1 MEIFLQSET
10 WVSLLMLTFMEIVLG
25 IDNIIFISIVSD
37 RVPKE
42 QQAKARNIGL
52 LMAMLLRIALLFG
65 ITYVLQMQKPWFT
78 VETSW
83 LHAKFTG
90 QSLILIAGGLF
101 LLYKSVSEIHH
112 KLEGQEE
119 HVGGVRKPSTLTK
132 TIIQITLLNIVF
144 SFDSILTAIG
154 LTESIIVMIIAVV
167 VSIGIMIAFA
177 TPVARFVNE
186 HPTVQMLGMAFLLL
200 IGFTLVAEGAHV
212 SQLSFLNQKVGE
224 VPKGYLYFAIFF
236 SLTVE
241 VLNMRMRKKKQ
252 KPVVLRNPKLKDE
265 KNRID

>member
-1 MEIFLQSET
+1 MDIFLHSET
-10 WVSLLMLTFMEIVLG
+10 WISLLMLTFMEIVLG
-25 IDNIIFISIVSD
+25 IDNIIFISIASN
-37 RVPKE
+37 RVAKE

-65 ITYVLQMQKPWFT
+65 ITYVLKMQEPWFS
-78 VETSW
+78 VEWEW
-83 LHAKFTG
+83 LHAGFTG
-90 QSLILIAGGLF
+90 QSLILFVGGIF

-112 KLEGQEE
+112 KLEGVEE
-119 HVGGVRKPSTLTK
+119 QLAGVEKTSSTLTK
-132 TIIQITLLNIVF
+132 TVIQITLLNIVF

-154 LTESIIVMIIAVV
+154 LTESVLIMIIAVI

-212 SQLSFLNQKVGE
+212 SHLSFFGQVVGE

-236 SLTVE
+236 SLAVE
-241 VLNMRMRKKKQ
+241 VLNMKVRKNKK
-252 KPVVLRNPKLKDE
+252 KPVVLRNPKLKE
-265 KNRID
+265 

>member
-1 MEIFLQSET
+1 MELFLHSET
-10 WVSLLMLTFMEIVLG
+10 WISLLMLTFMEIVLG

-52 LMAMLLRIALLFG
+52 VMAMLLRIALLFG
-65 ITYVLQMQKPWFT
+65 ITYVLQMQEPWFAIKN
-78 VETSW
+78 SW
-83 LHAKFTG
+83 LEASFTG

-112 KLEGQEE
+112 KLEGEE
-119 HVGGVRKPSTLTK
+119 QHTSSGKKRSSLVK
-132 TIIQITLLNIVF
+132 TVIQITMLNIVF

-154 LTESIIVMIIAVV
+154 LTQSIIIMIIAVI

-212 SQLSFLNQKVGE
+212 SHFSFFNQEVGE

-236 SLTVE
+236 SLAVE
-241 VLNMRMRKKKQ
+241 VLNMRMRKKR
-252 KPVVLRNPKLKDE
+252 KPVTLRNPKLNNQKSTQ
-265 KNRID
+265 K

>member
-1 MEIFLQSET
+1 MEIFLQSEA
-10 WVSLLMLTFMEIVLG
+10 WISLLMLTFMEIVLG

-42 QQAKARNIGL
+42 QQSKARNIGL

-65 ITYVLQMQKPWFT
+65 ITYVLKMQQPWFT
-78 VETSW
+78 IETSW
-83 LHAKFTG
+83 LHAAFTG
-90 QSLILIAGGLF
+90 QSLILISGGLF

-112 KLEGQEE
+112 KLEGHEE
-119 HVGGVRKPSTLTK
+119 HPGNARKSSTLTK
-132 TIIQITLLNIVF
+132 TIVQITLLNIVF

-154 LTESIIVMIIAVV
+154 LTESILIMIIAVV

-212 SQLSFLNQKVGE
+212 SHLSFFYQEIGE

-236 SLTVE
+236 SLMVE
-241 VLNMRMRKKKQ
+241 VLNMRMRKKKEN
-252 KPVVLRNPKLKDE
+252 PVVLRNPKLEDSQM
-265 KNRID
+265 

>member
-1 MEIFLQSET
+1 MEIFLHSET
-10 WVSLLMLTFMEIVLG
+10 WISLLMLTFMEIVLG

-37 RVPKE
+37 RVPIE
-42 QQAKARNIGL
+42 QQSKARNIGL

-65 ITYVLQMQKPWFT
+65 ITYVLQMQEPWFS
-78 VETSW
+78 VNASW
-83 LHAKFTG
+83 LQVGFTG

-101 LLYKSVSEIHH
+101 LLYKSVAEIHH
-112 KLEGQEE
+112 KLEGIEE
-119 HVGGVRKPSTLTK
+119 LKAGGERKRSTLTK
-132 TIIQITLLNIVF
+132 TIVQITLLNIVF

-154 LTESIIVMIIAVV
+154 LTESLLIMIIAVI

-200 IGFTLVAEGAHV
+200 IGFTLVAEGAHI
-212 SQLSFLNQKVGE
+212 SQLSFFGQKVGE

-236 SLTVE
+236 SLAVE
-241 VLNMRMRKKKQ
+241 VLNMRMRKKN
-252 KPVVLRNPKLKDE
+252 KPVRLRNPKLE
-265 KNRID
+265 E

>member
-1 MEIFLQSET
+1 MDIFLQTET

-52 LMAMLLRIALLFG
+52 FMAMLLRIALLFG
-65 ITYVLQMQKPWFT
+65 ITYVLQMQQPWFT
-78 VETSW
+78 IENSW
-83 LHAKFTG
+83 IHAAFTG
-90 QSLILIAGGLF
+90 QSLILIAGGVF

-112 KLEGQEE
+112 KLEGIEE
-119 HVGGVRKPSTLTK
+119 ELSGGTKETSSLTK
-132 TIIQITLLNIVF
+132 TIVQITLLNIVF

-154 LTESIIVMIIAVV
+154 LTESILIMIIAVIA
-167 VSIGIMIAFA
+167 SIGIMIAFA

-212 SQLSFLNQKVGE
+212 SHFSLMGQEVGE

-236 SLTVE
+236 SLAVE
-241 VLNMRMRKKKQ
+241 ALNMRMRKKR
-252 KPVVLRNPKLKDE
+252 KPVVLHNPKLKKE
-265 KNRID
+265 E

>member
-10 WVSLLMLTFMEIVLG
+10 WISLLMLTFMEIVLG

-37 RVPKE
+37 SVPKS

-52 LMAMLLRIALLFG
+52 IMAMLLRIVLLFG
-65 ITYVLQMQKPWFT
+65 ITYVLQMQMPWFT
-78 VETSW
+78 IGASW
-83 LHAKFTG
+83 LHAEFTG

-112 KLEGQEE
+112 KLEGIEA
-119 HVGGVRKPSTLTK
+119 HSGGEVRKVSTLTK
-132 TIIQITLLNIVF
+132 TVVQITLLNIVF

-154 LTESIIVMIIAVV
+154 LTESILIMIVAVV

-212 SQLSFLNQKVGE
+212 SHLSAFGQEIGE

-236 SLTVE
+236 SLAVE
-241 VLNMRMRKKKQ
+241 VLNMRMRKKR
-252 KPVVLRNPKLKDE
+252 KPVVLRNPKLD
-265 KNRID
+265 N